1 MKSII
6 NRYPKGL
13 YRSRNGII
21 LGVFTGIA
29 EYLDLSVF
37 WTRATALIT
46 LFATGFFPIAIIY
59 IIAALIMKKRP
70 YYSL

>member
-1 MKSII
+1 MKTII
-6 NRYPKGL
+6 NRIPKGF

-21 LGVFTGIA
+21 FGVFAGIA

-37 WTRATALIT
+37 WTRVAALIT
-46 LFATGFFPIAIIY
+46 FFATGFFPIAFIY

-70 YYSL
+70 HYSM

>member
-1 MKSII
+1 MKAFI
-6 NRYPKGL
+6 NRYPRGL
-13 YRSRNGII
+13 YRSRKGII

-37 WTRATALIT
+37 WTRVAVLIT

-70 YYSL
+70 YYSI